1 VSREG
6 VLERVLI
13 KMEINMFGL
22 SEISWSDFLIV
33 NVVVCV
39 CVNIVMSVCVCFLFG
54 DKDSINKVRK
64 KKSLSEVKTEEK

>member
-1 VSREG
+1 MSREG

-39 CVNIVMSVCVCFLFG
+39 CIDIVMSVCVCFLFG